1 MPRKGVGSISGHECR
16 KLLLLIFYVEPLTE
30 KAWGAPGQRDV
41 QDFGGFFSLKQSDW
55 LMQQVKQNPFHINKQ
70 LQKLKWQNVLKGRG
84 GNQPIT

>member
-1 MPRKGVGSISGHECR
+1 MGSISGHECR
-16 KLLLLIFYVEPLTE
+16 KLLLLIFYVKPLTE

-70 LQKLKWQNVLKGRG
+70 LQKLKWQNVSEGREKTA
-84 GNQPIT
+84 NTPKLYIL